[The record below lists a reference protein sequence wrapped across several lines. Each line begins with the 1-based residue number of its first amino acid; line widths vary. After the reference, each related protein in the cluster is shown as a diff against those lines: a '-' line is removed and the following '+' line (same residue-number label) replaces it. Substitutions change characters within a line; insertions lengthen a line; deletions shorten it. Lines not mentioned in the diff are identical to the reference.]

1 MLKKTLRLKWEKKI
15 DMDSSIIKHIVTFIA
30 AILLL
35 GLTGLMR
42 AQDELNKEIVVVKPY
57 EPSLSDAF
65 KINVLP
71 RVSDSI
77 SIHPDFNYSIEP
89 KKFETA
95 FHVRPISPAKLVGVP
110 LKKLYKSYLKV
121 GFGNYLIPLGE
132 LRINSLRSKKSQ
144 WGLSLQHYSINGKI
158 KLDNDQKVSPGYFE
172 NSGTL
177 YGKKIF
183 NNAYLAGNFKGAW
196 DGVNFYGYHTS
207 LDTSLNEDDIK
218 QYYLKLDGRVK
229 MGSTHKDSSH
239 LNYTWT
245 LDYNYTND
253 KLKNNEHAFLLGA
266 DVNKRFRSGNTLG
279 LGLVGDYYRTSLS
292 IDSIN
297 NTVVSAKPWLGKT
310 TADFTYRVA
319 VELLADIRGDEVS
332 PHFYPDAYLQ
342 IGVVRGILVPYL
354 GVDGKLQVNN
364 YRTVIDENMYITP
377 GLKVANTSHN
387 LRGYVGLKG
396 SLSQAVSYDIS
407 ASYSMIS
414 KMPFYVNDTTT
425 VLGNTFAVT
434 YDDLRLTR
442 IRGELLIQQS
452 DRLSFLLLGVY
463 DQYDLDNLEKPWHK
477 PEITASFATEY
488 NLRNKILLDA
498 SLNYMGERFAP
509 GTPLDTEMITLK
521 GFVDLN
527 LGLEYRY
534 TKLLSAFLRLNN
546 ILGARNYFWNQYPA
560 IGFNVM
566 AGFTYAL

>member
-1 MLKKTLRLKWEKKI
+1 M
-15 DMDSSIIKHIVTFIA
+15 
-30 AILLL
+30 
-35 GLTGLMR
+35 TGLML
-42 AQDELNKEIVVVKPY
+42 AQDEIKKEIVVVKPY

-77 SIHPDFNYSIEP
+77 SIRPDFNYSIEP
-89 KKFETA
+89 RKFETA
-95 FHVRPISPAKLVGVP
+95 FHVRPISPAKLVGAP
-110 LKKLYKSYLKV
+110 LKKLYKSYLKI
-121 GFGNYLIPLGE
+121 GIGNYMIPLGE
-132 LRINSLRSKKSQ
+132 IRINSLRSKKSQ
-144 WGLSLQHYSINGKI
+144 WGLSLRHYSINGKI
-158 KLDNDQKVSPGYFE
+158 RLDNDEKVSPGYFE
-172 NSGTL
+172 NSGNL

-183 NNAYLAGNFKGAW
+183 NKAYLSGDLKGAW
-196 DGVNFYGYHTS
+196 DGTNFYGYHTS
-207 LDTSLNEDDIK
+207 LDTSLNEDDVK
-218 QYYLKLDGRVK
+218 QHYLKLDGRIK
-229 MGSTHKDSSH
+229 MGSIHKDSTH

-253 KLKNNEHAFLLGA
+253 RHKNNEHAFLLNA
-266 DVNKRFRSGNTLG
+266 DLNKRFRSGNTF
-279 LGLVGDYYRTSLS
+279 GLVLSGNYYRTSLS

-297 NTVVSAKPWLGKT
+297 NTVVSAKPWIGKT
-310 TADFTYRVA
+310 TADFSYRVG
-319 VELLADIRGDEVS
+319 VEVLADIRGDDVA

-354 GVDGKLQVNN
+354 GADGKMQVNN
-364 YRTVIDENMYITP
+364 YRSVIEENMYITP
-377 GLKVANTSHN
+377 GLKVQNTSHN

-396 SLSQAVSYDIS
+396 SLSQTVSYDIS

-442 IRGELLIQQS
+442 IRGELLIRQS
-452 DRLSFLLLGVY
+452 DRLSFLLLGGY

-527 LGLEYRY
+527 LGIEYRY

>member
-1 MLKKTLRLKWEKKI
+1 M
-15 DMDSSIIKHIVTFIA
+15 
-30 AILLL
+30 AILIP
-35 GLTGLMR
+35 GMTGSML
-42 AQDELNKEIVVVKPY
+42 AQEEINKEIVVVKPY

-77 SIHPDFNYSIEP
+77 SIRPDFNYSIEP
-89 KKFETA
+89 RKFETA
-95 FHVRPISPAKLVGVP
+95 FHVRPISAANLVGVP
-110 LKKLYKSYLKV
+110 LKKLYKSYLKI
-121 GFGNYLIPLGE
+121 GFGNYLMPLGE
-132 LRINSLRSKKSQ
+132 LRINSLRSKKGQ
-144 WGLSLQHYSINGKI
+144 WGLSLHHYSINGKI

-172 NSGTL
+172 NSGNL

-183 NNAYLAGNFKGAW
+183 NKAYLSGDLRGAW
-196 DGVNFYGYHTS
+196 DGANFYGYHTS
-207 LDTSLNEDDIK
+207 LDTSLNEDDVR
-218 QYYLKLDGRVK
+218 QRYLKLDGRVK
-229 MGSTHKDSSH
+229 MGSIHKDSTH
-239 LNYTWT
+239 LNYLWT
-245 LDYNYTND
+245 VDYNYTND
-253 KLKNNEHAFLLGA
+253 LYKNNEHAFLLNA

-279 LGLVGDYYRTSLS
+279 LALSGNYYRTSLS

-297 NTVVSAKPWLGKT
+297 NTVVSAKPWFGKT
-310 TADFTYRVA
+310 TADFSYRVG
-319 VELLADIRGDEVS
+319 VELLADIRGDNVA

-342 IGVVRGILVPYL
+342 IGLVRGILVTYL

-364 YRTVIDENMYITP
+364 YRSVIEENRYITP
-377 GLKVANTSHN
+377 GLKVQNTSHN

-396 SLSQAVSYDIS
+396 NLSKAVSYDIS
-407 ASYSMIS
+407 ASYTLIS
-414 KMPFYVNDTTT
+414 KLPFYINDSTT
-425 VLGNTFAVT
+425 VLGNTFTVT

-442 IRGELLIQQS
+442 IRGELLIQPS
-452 DRLSFLLLGVY
+452 DRLSFLLLAGY

-509 GTPLDTEMITLK
+509 ATPLDTEMISLK

-546 ILGARNYFWNQYPA
+546 ILGAKNYFWNQYPA

>member
-1 MLKKTLRLKWEKKI
+1 MNSKTI
-15 DMDSSIIKHIVTFIA
+15 DMNRTIIKHTITFITA
-30 AILLL
+30 FLLP
-35 GLTGLMR
+35 GMTPLML
-42 AQDELNKEIVVVKPY
+42 AQDEIDKEIVVVKPY

-71 RVSDSI
+71 SVSDSI
-77 SIHPDFNYSIEP
+77 SIRPDFNYIIEP

-110 LKKLYKSYLKV
+110 LKKLYKSYLKI
-121 GFGNYLIPLGE
+121 GIGNYLIPLGE
-132 LRINSLRSKKSQ
+132 LRVNSLRSKKSQ
-144 WGLSLQHYSINGKI
+144 WGLSLRHYSINGKI

-172 NSGTL
+172 NSGNL

-183 NNAYLAGNFKGAW
+183 NKAYLAGDLKGAW
-196 DGVNFYGYHTS
+196 DGANFYGYHAS
-207 LDTSLNEDDIK
+207 LDTSLNEDDVK
-218 QYYLKLDGRVK
+218 QRYLKLDGRLK
-229 MGSTHKDSSH
+229 MGSIHKDSAH
-239 LNYTWT
+239 VNYTWS
-245 LDYNYTND
+245 LDYNYTGD
-253 KLKNNEHAFLLGA
+253 RFKNNEHAFLLNA
-266 DVNKRFRSGNTLG
+266 NVNKRFRSGNTLG
-279 LGLVGDYYRTSLS
+279 LGLSGKYYRPSLS

-297 NTVVSAKPWLGKT
+297 NTVVSAKPWIGKA
-310 TADFTYRVA
+310 TADFSYRVG
-319 VELLADIRGDEVS
+319 VEVLADIRGDDVA

-354 GVDGKLQVNN
+354 GAGGKLQVNN
-364 YRTVIDENMYITP
+364 HRPVVEENRYITP

-387 LRGYVGLKG
+387 LRAYVGLKG
-396 SLSQAVSYDIS
+396 SLSRAVSYDIS

-414 KMPFYVNDTTT
+414 KMPFFINDTTS
-425 VLGNTFAVT
+425 VLGNTFTVT

-452 DRLSFLLLGVY
+452 DRLSFLLLGRY

-498 SLNYMGERFAP
+498 SLNYMGQRFAP
-509 GTPLDTEMITLK
+509 ATALDNEMITLK

-527 LGLEYRY
+527 MGVEYRY
-534 TKLLSAFLRLNN
+534 TKLLSGFLRLNN

>member
-1 MLKKTLRLKWEKKI
+1 MNRSVIKY
-15 DMDSSIIKHIVTFIA
+15 IITFIT
-30 AILLL
+30 AILLP
-35 GLTGLMR
+35 GMTGLML
-42 AQDELNKEIVVVKPY
+42 AQDEIKKEIVVVKPY

-77 SIHPDFNYSIEP
+77 SIRPDFNYSIEP
-89 KKFETA
+89 RKFETA
-95 FHVRPISPAKLVGVP
+95 FHVRPISPAKLVGAP
-110 LKKLYKSYLKV
+110 LKKLYKSYLKI
-121 GFGNYLIPLGE
+121 GIGNYLIPLGE
-132 LRINSLRSKKSQ
+132 IRINSLRSKNSQ
-144 WGLSLQHYSINGKI
+144 WGLSLRHYSINGKI
-158 KLDNDQKVSPGYFE
+158 RLDNDEKVSPGYFE
-172 NSGTL
+172 NSGNL
-177 YGKKIF
+177 HGKKIF
-183 NNAYLAGNFKGAW
+183 NKAYLSGDLNGAW
-196 DGVNFYGYHTS
+196 DGTNFYGYPTS
-207 LDTSLNEDDIK
+207 LDTSLNEDDVK
-218 QYYLKLDGRVK
+218 QHYLKLDGRIK
-229 MGSTHKDSSH
+229 MGSIHKDSTH

-253 KLKNNEHAFLLGA
+253 RHKNNEHAFLLNA
-266 DVNKRFRSGNTLG
+266 DVNKRFRSGNTF
-279 LGLVGDYYRTSLS
+279 GLVLSGNYYRTSLS

-297 NTVVSAKPWLGKT
+297 NTVVSAKPWIGKT
-310 TADFTYRVA
+310 TADFSYRVG
-319 VELLADIRGDEVS
+319 VEMLADIRGDDVA

-354 GVDGKLQVNN
+354 GADGKMQVNN
-364 YRTVIDENMYITP
+364 YRSVIGENMYITP
-377 GLKVANTSHN
+377 GLKVQNTSHN

-396 SLSQAVSYDIS
+396 SLSQTVSYDIS

-442 IRGELLIQQS
+442 IRGELLIRPS
-452 DRLSFLLLGVY
+452 DRLSFLLLGGY

-477 PEITASFATEY
+477 PEITASFVTEY

-527 LGLEYRY
+527 LGIEYRY

>member
-1 MLKKTLRLKWEKKI
+1 
-15 DMDSSIIKHIVTFIA
+15 MDRSIIKHIITFFS
-30 AILLL
+30 AIGLL
-35 GLTGLMR
+35 GMTGTIT
-42 AQDELNKEIVVVKPY
+42 AQDEINKEIVVVKPY

-65 KINVLP
+65 KINILP
-71 RVSDSI
+71 NVSDSI
-77 SIHPDFNYSIEP
+77 SIRPDFSYSIEP

-110 LKKLYKSYLKV
+110 LKKLYKSYLKI
-121 GFGNYLIPLGE
+121 GFGNYLIPMGE
-132 LRINSLRSKKSQ
+132 LRINSVRSKKSQ
-144 WGLSLQHYSINGKI
+144 WGLALQHYSINGKI
-158 KLDNDQKVSPGYFE
+158 KLENDQKVSPGYIE

-183 NNAYLAGNFKGAW
+183 NNAYLTGSFTGAW
-196 DGVNFYGYHTS
+196 DGVGFYGYHPS
-207 LDTSLNEDDIK
+207 IDTSLNEDDVK
-218 QYYLKLDGRVK
+218 QRYLKLDGRVK
-229 MGSTHKDSSH
+229 MGSAHKDSTH

-245 LDYNYTND
+245 LDYNYTDDQQRNT
-253 KLKNNEHAFLLGA
+253 EHAFLLGA

-279 LGLVGDYYRTSLS
+279 LGLAGKYYRTSLS
-292 IDSIN
+292 IDSID
-297 NTVVSAKPWLGKT
+297 NTVVSARPSLGKT
-310 TADFTYRVA
+310 TSDFSYRVA
-319 VELLADIRGDEVS
+319 VELLADIRGEKVS

-364 YRTVIDENMYITP
+364 FRTVIDENMYLTP
-377 GLKVANTSHN
+377 GLKVSNTSHN

-396 SLSQAVSYDIS
+396 SIIKAVSYDIS
-407 ASYSMIS
+407 ASYSMVS
-414 KMPFYVNDTTT
+414 KMPFYINDTTT
-425 VLGNTFAVT
+425 LLGNTFAVT

-442 IRGELLIQQS
+442 IRGELLIRPS
-452 DRLSFLLLGVY
+452 DRLSFLLLGRY
-463 DQYDLDNLEKPWHK
+463 DQYDLDELEKPWHK
-477 PEITASFATEY
+477 PEITTSFTTAY
-488 NLRNKILLDA
+488 NLRNKILLDV
-498 SLNYMGERFAP
+498 SLNYMGQRFAP
-509 GTPLDTEMITLK
+509 ATPLDAEMIKLD

-560 IGFNVM
+560 IGFNVL